1 MSAFRNLN
9 MSEYLRNLNRQE
21 PVEDVDESTYV
32 NDDDLAVFTNTHFYD
47 YETGQNTDYQAAPVK
62 PDAAAPLTVTTND
75 AAPADP
81 LLAAD
86 FSAGL
91 DFGEHSFF
99 IFILSF
105 PSFGLAPSPHSLPSS
120 LLPFSKCSV
129 AQWSRRKSSR
139 HWKIAPIWGKEAS
152 ASSTVHSS
160 NWHSSE
166 HNTTKSLASCEHSV
180 CLPAGHF

>member
-62 PDAAAPLTVTTND
+62 PDAAAPLTVTTDD

-99 IFILSF
+99 LSF
-105 PSFGLAPSPHSLPSS
+105 
-120 LLPFSKCSV
+120 
-129 AQWSRRKSSR
+129 
-139 HWKIAPIWGKEAS
+139 
-152 ASSTVHSS
+152 
-160 NWHSSE
+160 
-166 HNTTKSLASCEHSV
+166 
-180 CLPAGHF
+180 

>member
-62 PDAAAPLTVTTND
+62 PDAAAPLTVTTDD

-99 IFILSF
+99 IFILRF
-105 PSFGLAPSPHSLPSS
+105 PSFGLAPSPHSLPSP
-120 LLPFSKCSV
+120 LLQMFGGTMESSKVKPS
-129 AQWSRRKSSR
+129 
-139 HWKIAPIWGKEAS
+139 
-152 ASSTVHSS
+152 
-160 NWHSSE
+160 
-166 HNTTKSLASCEHSV
+166 
-180 CLPAGHF
+180 

>member
-21 PVEDVDESTYV
+21 PVVEDVDDTTYV

-47 YETGQNTDYQAAPVK
+47 FETGQNTDYQAAPVK
-62 PDAAAPLTVTTND
+62 PDAAPLTVTTDD

-81 LLAAD
+81 LLAPD

-99 IFILSF
+99 NLILIF
-105 PSFGLAPSPHSLPSS
+105 PSFGLAPSPHSLPSP
-120 LLPFSKCSV
+120 LLQMFGGTMESSKVKPS
-129 AQWSRRKSSR
+129 
-139 HWKIAPIWGKEAS
+139 
-152 ASSTVHSS
+152 
-160 NWHSSE
+160 
-166 HNTTKSLASCEHSV
+166 
-180 CLPAGHF
+180 

>member
-21 PVEDVDESTYV
+21 PVVEDVDDTTYV

-47 YETGQNTDYQAAPVK
+47 FETGQNTDYQAAPVK
-62 PDAAAPLTVTTND
+62 PDAAPLTVTTDD

-81 LLAAD
+81 LLAPD

-99 IFILSF
+99 NLILIF
-105 PSFGLAPSPHSLPSS
+105 PSFGLAPSPHSLPSP
-120 LLPFSKCSV
+120 LLQLFGGTMESSKVKPS
-129 AQWSRRKSSR
+129 
-139 HWKIAPIWGKEAS
+139 
-152 ASSTVHSS
+152 
-160 NWHSSE
+160 
-166 HNTTKSLASCEHSV
+166 
-180 CLPAGHF
+180 